1 MPINI
6 EKVMR
11 MNAEAQRRE
20 QEEAEAALR
29 GNQIRDLPIDAL
41 EDFPPEKHRF
51 RPATGQRLRD
61 LEESIRQI
69 GIVNA
74 LIVRELEPGRYQIIT
89 GHNRRTAAR
98 NIGYRTVPCIVRA
111 FADEDEALG
120 VLIADNL
127 QNRDLQPSER
137 GWAYRD
143 LMDIQKKRT
152 TNLRGRPQNNSSQIG
167 TNFRADEFIGSELG
181 DSKNKVRRYIRLTYL
196 LPELLALV
204 DDKKIGLGTGEQLS
218 YLKEPSQEVIYRYCY
233 AVEKPQP
240 LKEAQAR
247 TLREVEADPDRII
260 DEELL
265 EELLAPKKKVRFRT
279 LKIEMS
285 KLRDYFP
292 VGTPE
297 EVVVQ
302 TIHTALAVYFED
314 KEET

>member
-11 MNAEAQRRE
+11 MNAEAAARE

-29 GNQIRDLPIDAL
+29 GKQIRDLPIDAL

-143 LMDIQKKRT
+143 LMEIQRHRGQRT
-152 TNLRGRPQNNSSQIG
+152 DLTSTQSVSKFRTSEIIG
-167 TNFRADEFIGSELG
+167 KENG
-181 DSKNKVRRYIRLTYL
+181 DSREKVRRYIRLTYL

-204 DDKKIGLGTGEQLS
+204 DDRKIGLGTGEQLS

-233 AVEKPQP
+233 AGEKPQP

-302 TIHTALAVYFED
+302 TIHTALAIYFED

>member
-98 NIGYRTVPCIVRA
+98 NIGYRSVPCLVRV
-111 FADEDEALG
+111 FADDDEALG

-143 LMDIQKKRT
+143 LMDIRKHRGQRT
-152 TNLRGRPQNNSSQIG
+152 DLTCGNVGHKLNGIKSRDLISLES
-167 TNFRADEFIGSELG
+167 G
-181 DSKNKVRRYIRLTYL
+181 DSARKVQRYIRLTYL

-292 VGTPE
+292 TGTPE

-302 TIHTALAVYFED
+302 TIHTALAIYFED

>member
-98 NIGYRTVPCIVRA
+98 NIGYRSVPCLVRV
-111 FADEDEALG
+111 FADDDEALG

-143 LMDIQKKRT
+143 LMDMRKR
-152 TNLRGRPQNNSSQIG
+152 RAGRPS
-167 TNFRADEFIGSELG
+167 NFGKSDINFPGVNTRIEIAEE
-181 DSKNKVRRYIRLTYL
+181 NKTSARNLQRYIRLTYL

-218 YLKEPSQEVIYRYCY
+218 YLKEPSQEVVYRYCY
-233 AVEKPQP
+233 AGEKPQP

-292 VGTPE
+292 TGTPE
-297 EVVVQ
+297 EVVIQ
-302 TIHTALAVYFED
+302 AIHTALAIYFED